1 MDAFEIELLTTG
13 GLLMLAALALVPA
26 LLVYAICRVV
36 KQANAGLI
44 AFVTAGIGVAA
55 CAAVAWP
62 LLSTTARLA
71 DEGLRIDGGY
81 YDVTVPYADIDAAAV
96 RTGPENLPR
105 LRVRTNGI
113 GLPGGA
119 LGWFRTDTRRVFAAY
134 NGAPGSVYVPTRG
147 DFDVVVSPGD
157 APRFVEALA
166 RRTGEAARR

>member
-1 MDAFEIELLTTG
+1 MDVFEIELLSSN

-26 LLVYAICRVV
+26 LLVYAIARAA
-36 KQANAGLI
+36 KQAKAGLL

-71 DEGLRIDGGY
+71 DDGLRIDGGW
-81 YDVTVPYADIDAAAV
+81 YDVTVPYADIDGAGV
-96 RTGPENLPR
+96 RTGPEGLPR

-119 LGWFRTDTRRVFAAY
+119 LGWFRTDARRVFAAY
-134 NGAPGSVYVPTRG
+134 NGADESVYVPTRG
-147 DFDVVVSPGD
+147 DFDVLVSPGD
-157 APRFVEALA
+157 AARFVEALA
-166 RRTGEAARR
+166 QRTGEPARR